1 MEPIVFPGQYVD
13 ASGTEAIEWTITP
26 STRPGWDRR
35 FEVHTSIRGVHV
47 WGADF
52 DGLDADDIPDAHTRV
67 TLNRAGEVSDCLL
80 SGDLP
85 CAVSVAGVKRPATVH
100 FDLDLRPQSNPD
112 PNNANL
118 ALACEIDGTT
128 YSVADAWFEDG
139 LLRLE
144 RTFPTDQELTACITC
159 LYSDYS
165 PGGHGLTGMQCH
177 REAKTQ
183 YLEVRSKAEYWGVPV
198 TEDVPETYL
207 CGEYQ
212 RRVPGTGYR
221 G

>member
-1 MEPIVFPGQYVD
+1 M
-13 ASGTEAIEWTITP
+13 
-26 STRPGWDRR
+26 
-35 FEVHTSIRGVHV
+35 
-47 WGADF
+47 
-52 DGLDADDIPDAHTRV
+52 

-85 CAVSVAGVKRPATVH
+85 CTVSVAGVKRPATVH

-144 RTFPTDQELTACITC
+144 RTFPTDQELTTCITC

-177 REAKTQ
+177 RQAKTQ

-198 TEDVPETYL
+198 TETSPRPTCVASISGVFPGLATGASALEGASENAGSFSDSHDV
-207 CGEYQ
+207 
-212 RRVPGTGYR
+212 RRPPHR
-221 G
+221 